1 MKKSIKSRAAVLFDM
16 GLPRPFSKSKP
27 IKVIDIDVDPPGFD
41 EVLVKVSAAG
51 LCHSDLSV
59 VNGNRPRAMPMVLGH
74 EGSGVV
80 AAIGEGVE
88 NFKIGDHVVFVFV
101 PSCGKCIPCKEGRP
115 ALCDPGLAAGGAGTL
130 LSGEKRFRLNGDF
143 INHQVGVSCFSE
155 FTVVSSKSLVKVDQS
170 LPLDEAALFGCAVI
184 TGAGAGIGRA
194 TALALLNA
202 GYAVA
207 LAGRNIETLQAT
219 EELAGHNRSNALSIV
234 TDISDPS
241 SILNLFSEVKNQFGR
256 LDLLFNN
263 AGIGAGNSLLEE
275 LPIDQWK
282 QVVDINLTG
291 SFICTQEAFKIMKEQ
306 DPMGGRIINNGS
318 ISADRPRPNS
328 APYTATKHALTG
340 LTKSTSLDGRKYNI
354 ACGQIDIGNASTDMT
369 ARMSQGVPQPN
380 GTVIPE
386 PRMPVESVSEA
397 VLYMANLPLEANVL
411 FMTVMATQMPY
422 IGRG

>member
-1 MKKSIKSRAAVLFDM
+1 MNKSIKSRAAVLFDT

-80 AAIGEGVE
+80 AAIGEGVD

-130 LSGEKRFRLNGDF
+130 LSGEKRFRFNGDF

-184 TGAGAGIGRA
+184 TGAGAVFNTAKIRVGSTVAVVGLGGTGLAALIGAKAAGASKIIGID
-194 TALALLNA
+194 LLEDKLHIAKQLGANEVYKA
-202 GYAVA
+202 DDPS
-207 LAGRNIETLQAT
+207 LIENLKNYTNGGVNYSFECVGSEKAM
-219 EELAGHNRSNALSIV
+219 ELAYKILRRGGTTVSSGLSHPDKNFSIQHV
-234 TDISDPS
+234 DLVAGEKTIKGSFLGSCVPDRDIPAYIELYKS
-241 SILNLFSEVKNQFGR
+241 GR
-256 LDLLFNN
+256 L
-263 AGIGAGNSLLEE
+263 E
-275 LPIDQWK
+275 
-282 QVVDINLTG
+282 VDRLMSDHI
-291 SFICTQEAFKIMKEQ
+291 
-306 DPMGGRIINNGS
+306 
-318 ISADRPRPNS
+318 
-328 APYTATKHALTG
+328 
-340 LTKSTSLDGRKYNI
+340 SLD
-354 ACGQIDIGNASTDMT
+354 QINEGFDKLSEGSTV
-369 ARMSQGVPQPN
+369 RQ
-380 GTVIPE
+380 VI
-386 PRMPVESVSEA
+386 M
-397 VLYMANLPLEANVL
+397 
-411 FMTVMATQMPY
+411 FD
-422 IGRG
+422 G

>member
-1 MKKSIKSRAAVLFDM
+1 MNKSIKSRAAVLFDM

-27 IKVIDIDVDPPGFD
+27 IKVIDIDIDPPGFD

-115 ALCDPGLAAGGAGTL
+115 ALCEPGLAAGGAGTL

-184 TGAGAGIGRA
+184 TGAGAVFNTAKIRVGSTVAVVGLGGTGLAALIGAKAAGASKIIGID
-194 TALALLNA
+194 LLEDKLHIAKQLGANEVYKA
-202 GYAVA
+202 DDPS
-207 LAGRNIETLQAT
+207 LIENLKNYTNGGVNYSFECVGSEKAM
-219 EELAGHNRSNALSIV
+219 ELAYKILRRGGTTVSSGLSHPDKNFSIQHV
-234 TDISDPS
+234 DLVAGEKVIKGSFLGSCVPDRDIPAYIELYKS
-241 SILNLFSEVKNQFGR
+241 GR
-256 LDLLFNN
+256 LEVDRLMSDH
-263 AGIGAGNSLLEE
+263 ISLE
-275 LPIDQWK
+275 Q
-282 QVVDINLTG
+282 INEGFDKLSEG
-291 SFICTQEAFKIMKEQ
+291 S
-306 DPMGGRIINNGS
+306 
-318 ISADRPRPNS
+318 
-328 APYTATKHALTG
+328 
-340 LTKSTSLDGRKYNI
+340 
-354 ACGQIDIGNASTDMT
+354 
-369 ARMSQGVPQPN
+369 
-380 GTVIPE
+380 TVIQ
-386 PRMPVESVSEA
+386 VSM
-397 VLYMANLPLEANVL
+397 LDN
-411 FMTVMATQMPY
+411 
-422 IGRG
+422 